1 MPGRRSAGQYRV
13 RGAQNRRS
21 RHWLRG
27 SCWLAGLDADGKETH
42 VLELVIVV
50 LVILWLLGY
59 FGPTRIPRI
68 PQSGNLVHVLLVIV
82 LILILVRLLR

>member
-1 MPGRRSAGQYRV
+1 VA
-13 RGAQNRRS
+13 
-21 RHWLRG
+21 
-27 SCWLAGLDADGKETH
+27 
-42 VLELVIVV
+42 LELVIVV

-59 FGPTRIPRI
+59 FGRTRFPAI